1 MESIHSFVISRAK
14 ISRSSVKVNDLFFT
28 YNGENLQEDL
38 KDVAEVANEKFSDL
52 NDLNGATM
60 TSLIHLFNE
69 DKIKTCYF
77 MCAMSL
83 IGKIDDK
90 EFKLDF
96 SSKRGNFLTVKSV
109 VVEPKNEV
117 NEKDVPEEQKDV
129 IGDENAPKDNQEE
142 SKNEDVIGDEN
153 APKDNQE
160 ESKNEDVIGGEV
172 NDENAP
178 EETNDE
184 EESGKPEETSEEPKD
199 DKKKVKDDKKKKAA
213 KNASDK
219 L

>member
-1 MESIHSFVISRAK
+1 MESIHNFVISRAK

-38 KDVAEVANEKFSDL
+38 NDVVKVANEKFSDL

-60 TSLIHLFNE
+60 TNLIHLFNE
-69 DKIKTCYF
+69 DEIKTCYF

-96 SSKRGNFLTVKSV
+96 SSKRGSFLTVKSV

-117 NEKDVPEEQKDV
+117 NEKDVPEEKKDV
-129 IGDENAPKDNQEE
+129 VGDENAPKANQEE
-142 SKNEDVIGDEN
+142 PKNEDV
-153 APKDNQE
+153 
-160 ESKNEDVIGGEV
+160 VGGEA
-172 NDENAP
+172 NDENVP
-178 EETNDE
+178 EEPKNE
-184 EESGKPEETSEEPKD
+184 EESDKPEETSEEPKD
-199 DKKKVKDDKKKKAA
+199 DKKKVKNDKKKKAA
-213 KNASDK
+213 KDASDK

>member
-1 MESIHSFVISRAK
+1 MESIHNFVISRAK

-38 KDVAEVANEKFSDL
+38 NDVAEVANEKFSDL

-69 DKIKTCYF
+69 DEIKTCYF

-109 VVEPKNEV
+109 VVEPKNDV

-129 IGDENAPKDNQEE
+129 VGDENAPKDNQEE
-142 SKNEDVIGDEN
+142 
-153 APKDNQE
+153 PKDV
-160 ESKNEDVIGGEV
+160 DVVGGEA
-172 NDENAP
+172 NDENVP
-178 EETNDE
+178 EEPKNE
-184 EESGKPEETSEEPKD
+184 EEPGKPEETPEETKD

-213 KNASDK
+213 KDASDK

>member
-1 MESIHSFVISRAK
+1 MKSIHNFVISRAK

-38 KDVAEVANEKFSDL
+38 VDVAEVANEKFSDL

-69 DKIKTCYF
+69 DEIKTCYF

-109 VVEPKNEV
+109 IVEPKSDV
-117 NEKDVPEEQKDV
+117 NKKDAPEEQKDV
-129 IGDENAPKDNQEE
+129 VGDENAPKDNQEE
-142 SKNEDVIGDEN
+142 QKDEDV
-153 APKDNQE
+153 
-160 ESKNEDVIGGEV
+160 VGGEV

-178 EETNDE
+178 EESKDE
-184 EESGKPEETSEEPKD
+184 EESGKLEETSE
-199 DKKKVKDDKKKKAA
+199 
-213 KNASDK
+213 
-219 L
+219 

>member
-1 MESIHSFVISRAK
+1 MESIHNFVISRAK

-28 YNGENLQEDL
+28 YNGENLQEDIA
-38 KDVAEVANEKFSDL
+38 DVAEVANEKFSDL

-69 DKIKTCYF
+69 DEIKTCYF

-96 SSKRGNFLTVKSV
+96 SSKRGNFLTVKPV
-109 VVEPKNEV
+109 IVEPKSDV
-117 NEKDVPEEQKDV
+117 NKKDAPEEQKDV
-129 IGDENAPKDNQEE
+129 VGDENAPKDNQEE
-142 SKNEDVIGDEN
+142 QKDEDVVGRE
-153 APKDNQE
+153 A
-160 ESKNEDVIGGEV
+160 

-178 EETNDE
+178 EEPKNE
-184 EESGKPEETSEEPKD
+184 EESGKPEETPEDPKD

-213 KNASDK
+213 KDASDK

>member
-1 MESIHSFVISRAK
+1 MESIHNFVISRAK

-38 KDVAEVANEKFSDL
+38 NDVAEVANEKFSDL

-69 DKIKTCYF
+69 DEIKTCYF

-96 SSKRGNFLTVKSV
+96 SSKRGNFLTVKSII
-109 VVEPKNEV
+109 VESKNDV

-129 IGDENAPKDNQEE
+129 VGDENAPKDNQEE
-142 SKNEDVIGDEN
+142 QKDV
-153 APKDNQE
+153 
-160 ESKNEDVIGGEV
+160 VGGEV

-178 EETNDE
+178 EEPKDK
-184 EESGKPEETSEEPKD
+184 EESGKPEETPEEPKD

-213 KNASDK
+213 KDASDK

>member
-1 MESIHSFVISRAK
+1 MESIHNFVISRAK

-38 KDVAEVANEKFSDL
+38 NDVAEVANEKFPDL

-69 DKIKTCYF
+69 DEIKTCYF

-109 VVEPKNEV
+109 IVEPKNDV
-117 NEKDVPEEQKDV
+117 NEKNTPEEPKDV
-129 IGDENAPKDNQEE
+129 
-142 SKNEDVIGDEN
+142 
-153 APKDNQE
+153 
-160 ESKNEDVIGGEV
+160 DVIGGEA
-172 NDENAP
+172 NDENVP
-178 EETNDE
+178 EEPKNE
-184 EESGKPEETSEEPKD
+184 EESGKPEETPEETKD
-199 DKKKVKDDKKKKAA
+199 DKKKVKNDKKKAA
-213 KNASDK
+213 KDASDK

>member
-1 MESIHSFVISRAK
+1 MESIHNFVISRAK

-69 DKIKTCYF
+69 DEIKTCYF

-109 VVEPKNEV
+109 IVEPKSDV
-117 NEKDVPEEQKDV
+117 NKKDAPEEQKDV
-129 IGDENAPKDNQEE
+129 VGDENAPKANQEE
-142 SKNEDVIGDEN
+142 QKDEDV
-153 APKDNQE
+153 
-160 ESKNEDVIGGEV
+160 VGGEA

-178 EETNDE
+178 EEPKDK

-213 KNASDK
+213 KDASDK

>member
-1 MESIHSFVISRAK
+1 MESIHNFVISRAK

-38 KDVAEVANEKFSDL
+38 VDVAEVANEKFSDL

-69 DKIKTCYF
+69 DEIKTCYF

-109 VVEPKNEV
+109 IVEPKSDV
-117 NEKDVPEEQKDV
+117 NKKDVPEEQKDV
-129 IGDENAPKDNQEE
+129 VGDENAPKDNQEE
-142 SKNEDVIGDEN
+142 QKDEDV
-153 APKDNQE
+153 
-160 ESKNEDVIGGEV
+160 VGGEA

-178 EETNDE
+178 EEPKDK

-199 DKKKVKDDKKKKAA
+199 NKKKKAA
-213 KNASDK
+213 KDASDK

>member
-1 MESIHSFVISRAK
+1 MESIHNFVISRAK

-38 KDVAEVANEKFSDL
+38 VDVAEVANEKFSDL

-69 DKIKTCYF
+69 DEIKTCYF

-109 VVEPKNEV
+109 IVEPKNDV

-129 IGDENAPKDNQEE
+129 VGDENAPKDSQEE
-142 SKNEDVIGDEN
+142 PKDEDV
-153 APKDNQE
+153 
-160 ESKNEDVIGGEV
+160 VGGEA
-172 NDENAP
+172 NGENVP
-178 EETNDE
+178 EELKNE
-184 EESGKPEETSEEPKD
+184 EESDKPEETSEEPKD

-213 KNASDK
+213 KDASDK

>member
-1 MESIHSFVISRAK
+1 MESIHNFVISRAK

-38 KDVAEVANEKFSDL
+38 VDVAEVANEKFSDL

-69 DKIKTCYF
+69 DEIKTCYF

-109 VVEPKNEV
+109 IVESKNDV

-129 IGDENAPKDNQEE
+129 VGDENTSKDNQEE
-142 SKNEDVIGDEN
+142 
-153 APKDNQE
+153 PKDV
-160 ESKNEDVIGGEV
+160 DVVGGEA

-178 EETNDE
+178 EEPKDE
-184 EESGKPEETSEEPKD
+184 EESGKPEETPEETKD
-199 DKKKVKDDKKKKAA
+199 DKKKAKDDKKKKAA
-213 KNASDK
+213 KDASDK

>member
-1 MESIHSFVISRAK
+1 MESIHNFVISRAK

-38 KDVAEVANEKFSDL
+38 VDVAEVANEKFSDL

-60 TSLIHLFNE
+60 ASLIHLFNE
-69 DKIKTCYF
+69 DEIKTCYF

-109 VVEPKNEV
+109 IVEPKSEV
-117 NEKDVPEEQKDV
+117 NEKDVSEEQKDV
-129 IGDENAPKDNQEE
+129 VGDENAPKDSQEE
-142 SKNEDVIGDEN
+142 VKDEDV
-153 APKDNQE
+153 
-160 ESKNEDVIGGEV
+160 VGGEV

-178 EETNDE
+178 EEPKNE
-184 EESGKPEETSEEPKD
+184 EKSGKPEETSEEPKD

-213 KNASDK
+213 KDASDK

>member
-1 MESIHSFVISRAK
+1 MESIHNFVISRAK

-28 YNGENLQEDL
+28 YNGENLKEDL
-38 KDVAEVANEKFSDL
+38 NDVAEVANEKFSDL

-69 DKIKTCYF
+69 DEIKTCYF

-109 VVEPKNEV
+109 IVEPKSDV
-117 NEKDVPEEQKDV
+117 NEKDAPEEQKDV
-129 IGDENAPKDNQEE
+129 VGDENAPKDNQEE
-142 SKNEDVIGDEN
+142 SKDEDV
-153 APKDNQE
+153 
-160 ESKNEDVIGGEV
+160 VGGEA
-172 NDENAP
+172 NDENVP
-178 EETNDE
+178 EEPKDE
-184 EESGKPEETSEEPKD
+184 EESGKPEETSEETKD

-213 KNASDK
+213 KDASDK

>member
-1 MESIHSFVISRAK
+1 MESIHNFVISRAK

-38 KDVAEVANEKFSDL
+38 VDVAEVANEKFSDL

-69 DKIKTCYF
+69 DEIKTCYF

-109 VVEPKNEV
+109 IVEPKSDV

-129 IGDENAPKDNQEE
+129 VGDENAPKDSQEE
-142 SKNEDVIGDEN
+142 PKDEDV
-153 APKDNQE
+153 
-160 ESKNEDVIGGEV
+160 VGGEV

-178 EETNDE
+178 EEPKNE

-213 KNASDK
+213 KDASDK

>member
-1 MESIHSFVISRAK
+1 MESIHNFVISRAK

-38 KDVAEVANEKFSDL
+38 TDVVEVANEKFPDL

-60 TSLIHLFNE
+60 TSLINLFNE
-69 DKIKTCYF
+69 DEIKTCYF

-83 IGKIDDK
+83 IGKIDNK

-96 SSKRGNFLTVKSV
+96 SSKRGSFLTVKSV
-109 VVEPKNEV
+109 AVESKNDVNE
-117 NEKDVPEEQKDV
+117 NEKDIPEDPKDV
-129 IGDENAPKDNQEE
+129 VGDENAPKDVPEDP
-142 SKNEDVIGDEN
+142 KNEEG
-153 APKDNQE
+153 
-160 ESKNEDVIGGEV
+160 SNE
-172 NDENAP
+172 
-178 EETNDE
+178 
-184 EESGKPEETSEEPKD
+184 PEETSEEPKD

-213 KNASDK
+213 KDASDK

>member
-1 MESIHSFVISRAK
+1 MESIHNFVISRAK

-38 KDVAEVANEKFSDL
+38 NDVAEVANEKFSDL

-69 DKIKTCYF
+69 DEIKTCYF

-109 VVEPKNEV
+109 IVEPKSDV

-129 IGDENAPKDNQEE
+129 VGDENAPKDNQEE
-142 SKNEDVIGDEN
+142 SKDEDV
-153 APKDNQE
+153 
-160 ESKNEDVIGGEV
+160 VGGEA
-172 NDENAP
+172 NDENVP
-178 EETNDE
+178 EEPKNE
-184 EESGKPEETSEEPKD
+184 EESDKPEETSEETKD

-213 KNASDK
+213 KDASDK

>member
-1 MESIHSFVISRAK
+1 MESIHNFVISRAK

-28 YNGENLQEDL
+28 YNGENLKEDL
-38 KDVAEVANEKFSDL
+38 NDVVEVANEKFSDL

-69 DKIKTCYF
+69 DEIKTCYF

-109 VVEPKNEV
+109 IVESKSDV

-129 IGDENAPKDNQEE
+129 VGDENAPKDNQEE
-142 SKNEDVIGDEN
+142 SKDEDV
-153 APKDNQE
+153 
-160 ESKNEDVIGGEV
+160 VGGEA

-178 EETNDE
+178 EETKNE

-213 KNASDK
+213 KDASDK

>member
-1 MESIHSFVISRAK
+1 MESIHNFVISRAK

-38 KDVAEVANEKFSDL
+38 NDVVAVTNEKFSDL

-69 DKIKTCYF
+69 DEIKTCYF

-96 SSKRGNFLTVKSV
+96 SSKRGSFLTVKSI
-109 VVEPKNEV
+109 VVEPKNKV

-129 IGDENAPKDNQEE
+129 VGDENAPKDNQEE
-142 SKNEDVIGDEN
+142 PKNEDVVG
-153 APKDNQE
+153 E
-160 ESKNEDVIGGEV
+160 EA
-172 NDENAP
+172 NDENVP
-178 EETNDE
+178 EEPKDE
-184 EESGKPEETSEEPKD
+184 EESGKPEETSEESKD

-213 KNASDK
+213 KDASDK

>member
-1 MESIHSFVISRAK
+1 MESIHNFVISRAK

-28 YNGENLQEDL
+28 YNGENLKEDL
-38 KDVAEVANEKFSDL
+38 NDVVEVANEKFSNL

-69 DKIKTCYF
+69 DEIKTCYF

-96 SSKRGNFLTVKSV
+96 SSKRGSFLTVKSV
-109 VVEPKNEV
+109 AIESKDDA
-117 NEKDVPEEQKDV
+117 NEKDAPEEQKGV
-129 IGDENAPKDNQEE
+129 VGDENAPKDNQEE
-142 SKNEDVIGDEN
+142 SKDEDVVGGEANDEN
-153 APKDNQE
+153 VPE
-160 ESKNEDVIGGEV
+160 ESK
-172 NDENAP
+172 
-178 EETNDE
+178 DE
-184 EESGKPEETSEEPKD
+184 EESGKPEETSEKTKD
-199 DKKKVKDDKKKKAA
+199 NKKKKAA
-213 KNASDK
+213 KDASDK

>member
-1 MESIHSFVISRAK
+1 MESIHNFVISRAK

-38 KDVAEVANEKFSDL
+38 NDVVEVANEKFSDL

-69 DKIKTCYF
+69 DEIKTCYF

-109 VVEPKNEV
+109 IVEPKNDA
-117 NEKDVPEEQKDV
+117 NENDVPEEQKDV
-129 IGDENAPKDNQEE
+129 VEDENAPKANQEE
-142 SKNEDVIGDEN
+142 
-153 APKDNQE
+153 PKD
-160 ESKNEDVIGGEV
+160 KDVVGGEV
-172 NDENAP
+172 NDENTP
-178 EETNDE
+178 EESKNE

-213 KNASDK
+213 KDASDK

>member
-1 MESIHSFVISRAK
+1 MESIHNFVISRAK

-38 KDVAEVANEKFSDL
+38 VDVAEVANEKFSDL

-69 DKIKTCYF
+69 DEIKTCYF

-109 VVEPKNEV
+109 IVESKSDV
-117 NEKDVPEEQKDV
+117 NKKDVPEEQKDV
-129 IGDENAPKDNQEE
+129 VGDENAPKANQEE
-142 SKNEDVIGDEN
+142 PKDEDV
-153 APKDNQE
+153 
-160 ESKNEDVIGGEV
+160 VGGEA
-172 NDENAP
+172 NDENVP
-178 EETNDE
+178 EEPKNE
-184 EESGKPEETSEEPKD
+184 EESGKPEETPEETKD
-199 DKKKVKDDKKKKAA
+199 DKKKVKDDKKKAA
-213 KNASDK
+213 KDASDK

>member
-1 MESIHSFVISRAK
+1 MESIHNFVISRAK

-38 KDVAEVANEKFSDL
+38 VDVAEVANEKFSDL

-69 DKIKTCYF
+69 DEIKTCYF

-96 SSKRGNFLTVKSV
+96 SSKRGSFLTVKSV
-109 VVEPKNEV
+109 VVEPKDDA
-117 NEKDVPEEQKDV
+117 NEKDAPEEQKDV
-129 IGDENAPKDNQEE
+129 VGDENAPKDNQEE
-142 SKNEDVIGDEN
+142 PKDEDVVGGEANDEN
-153 APKDNQE
+153 VPE
-160 ESKNEDVIGGEV
+160 ESK
-172 NDENAP
+172 
-178 EETNDE
+178 DE
-184 EESGKPEETSEEPKD
+184 EESGKPEETSEEIKD

-213 KNASDK
+213 KDASDK

>member
-1 MESIHSFVISRAK
+1 MESIHNFVISRAK

-38 KDVAEVANEKFSDL
+38 NDVAEVANEKFSDL

-69 DKIKTCYF
+69 DEIKTCYF

-109 VVEPKNEV
+109 VVEPKNDV

-129 IGDENAPKDNQEE
+129 VGEENAPKDNQEE
-142 SKNEDVIGDEN
+142 PKDEDV
-153 APKDNQE
+153 
-160 ESKNEDVIGGEV
+160 VGGEA
-172 NDENAP
+172 NDENVP
-178 EETNDE
+178 EEPKNE

-199 DKKKVKDDKKKKAA
+199 DKKKVKDDKKKKVA
-213 KNASDK
+213 KDASDK

>member
-1 MESIHSFVISRAK
+1 MESIHNFVISRAK

-38 KDVAEVANEKFSDL
+38 NDVAEVANEKFSDL

-69 DKIKTCYF
+69 DEIKTCYF

-109 VVEPKNEV
+109 IVESKSDV

-129 IGDENAPKDNQEE
+129 VGDENTPKDNQEE
-142 SKNEDVIGDEN
+142 QKDEDVVG
-153 APKDNQE
+153 E
-160 ESKNEDVIGGEV
+160 EVDDK
-172 NDENAP
+172 NAP
-178 EETNDE
+178 EEPKDK

-213 KNASDK
+213 KDASDK

>member
-1 MESIHSFVISRAK
+1 MESIHNFVISRAK

-38 KDVAEVANEKFSDL
+38 NDVAEVANEKFSDL

-69 DKIKTCYF
+69 DEIKACYF

-96 SSKRGNFLTVKSV
+96 SSKRGNFLTVKSII
-109 VVEPKNEV
+109 VESKNDV

-129 IGDENAPKDNQEE
+129 VGDENAPKDNQEE
-142 SKNEDVIGDEN
+142 
-153 APKDNQE
+153 PKDV
-160 ESKNEDVIGGEV
+160 DVVGGEA
-172 NDENAP
+172 NDENVP
-178 EETNDE
+178 EEPKNE
-184 EESGKPEETSEEPKD
+184 EESDKPEETSEEPKD

-213 KNASDK
+213 KDASDK

>member
-1 MESIHSFVISRAK
+1 MESIHNFVISRAK

-28 YNGENLQEDL
+28 YNGENLKEDL
-38 KDVAEVANEKFSDL
+38 NDVVEVANEKFSDL

-69 DKIKTCYF
+69 DEIKTCYF
-77 MCAMSL
+77 ICAMSL

-109 VVEPKNEV
+109 IIEPKGDV

-129 IGDENAPKDNQEE
+129 VGDENAPKDNQEE
-142 SKNEDVIGDEN
+142 PKDEDV
-153 APKDNQE
+153 
-160 ESKNEDVIGGEV
+160 VGGEA

-178 EETNDE
+178 EETKNE
-184 EESGKPEETSEEPKD
+184 EESGKPEETSEETKD

-213 KNASDK
+213 KDASDK

>member
-1 MESIHSFVISRAK
+1 MESIHNFVISRAK
-14 ISRSSVKVNDLFFT
+14 ISSSSVKVNDLFFT

-52 NDLNGATM
+52 NDLNGATT

-69 DKIKTCYF
+69 DEIKTCYF

-109 VVEPKNEV
+109 IVEPKSDV
-117 NEKDVPEEQKDV
+117 NEKDVPEEQEDV
-129 IGDENAPKDNQEE
+129 VGDENAPKDSQEE
-142 SKNEDVIGDEN
+142 TKDEDV
-153 APKDNQE
+153 
-160 ESKNEDVIGGEV
+160 VGGEA

-178 EETNDE
+178 EETKDE
-184 EESGKPEETSEEPKD
+184 EESGKPEETSEEIKD
-199 DKKKVKDDKKKKAA
+199 DKKKVKDDKKKKAV
-213 KNASDK
+213 KDASDK

>member
-1 MESIHSFVISRAK
+1 MESIHNFVISRAK

-69 DKIKTCYF
+69 DEIKTCYF

-83 IGKIDDK
+83 IGKIDNK

-96 SSKRGNFLTVKSV
+96 SSKRGSFLTVKPV
-109 VVEPKNEV
+109 VVEPK
-117 NEKDVPEEQKDV
+117 DVSEE
-129 IGDENAPKDNQEE
+129 P
-142 SKNEDVIGDEN
+142 KNEDV
-153 APKDNQE
+153 
-160 ESKNEDVIGGEV
+160 VGGEV
-172 NDENAP
+172 NEENTP
-178 EETNDE
+178 KDVSEEPKNE
-184 EESGKPEETSEEPKD
+184 EELDKPEETSEESKD

-213 KNASDK
+213 KDASDK

>member
-1 MESIHSFVISRAK
+1 MESIHNFVISRAK

-28 YNGENLQEDL
+28 YNGENLKEDL
-38 KDVAEVANEKFSDL
+38 NDIVEVANEKFSDL

-69 DKIKTCYF
+69 DEIKTCYF

-109 VVEPKNEV
+109 AIESKGDA

-129 IGDENAPKDNQEE
+129 VGDENAPKDNQEE
-142 SKNEDVIGDEN
+142 
-153 APKDNQE
+153 PKDV
-160 ESKNEDVIGGEV
+160 DVVGGEV

-178 EETNDE
+178 EETKNE
-184 EESGKPEETSEEPKD
+184 EGSGKPEETSEETKD

-213 KNASDK
+213 KDASDK

>member
-1 MESIHSFVISRAK
+1 MESIHNFVISRAK

-38 KDVAEVANEKFSDL
+38 ADVAKVANEKFSDL

-60 TSLIHLFNE
+60 TSLIHLFDE
-69 DKIKTCYF
+69 DEIKTCYF
-77 MCAMSL
+77 ICAMSL

-109 VVEPKNEV
+109 IVEPKSDV

-129 IGDENAPKDNQEE
+129 VGDENAPKDNQEE
-142 SKNEDVIGDEN
+142 PKDEDV
-153 APKDNQE
+153 
-160 ESKNEDVIGGEV
+160 VGGEA
-172 NDENAP
+172 NDENTP
-178 EETNDE
+178 EETKDE
-184 EESGKPEETSEEPKD
+184 EESGKPEETSEETKD

-213 KNASDK
+213 KDASDK

>member
-1 MESIHSFVISRAK
+1 MESIHNFVISRAK

-38 KDVAEVANEKFSDL
+38 NDVVEVANEKFSDL

-69 DKIKTCYF
+69 DEIKTCYF

-109 VVEPKNEV
+109 IVEPKSDV
-117 NEKDVPEEQKDV
+117 NKKDVPEEQKDV
-129 IGDENAPKDNQEE
+129 VGDENAPKDNQEE
-142 SKNEDVIGDEN
+142 QKDEDV
-153 APKDNQE
+153 
-160 ESKNEDVIGGEV
+160 VGGEA

-178 EETNDE
+178 EETKNE
-184 EESGKPEETSEEPKD
+184 EESGKPEETPEEAKD

-213 KNASDK
+213 KDASDK

>member
-1 MESIHSFVISRAK
+1 MESIHNFVISRAK

-38 KDVAEVANEKFSDL
+38 VDVAEVANEKFSDL

-69 DKIKTCYF
+69 DEIKTCYF

-109 VVEPKNEV
+109 IVEPKSDV

-129 IGDENAPKDNQEE
+129 VGDENASKDNQEE
-142 SKNEDVIGDEN
+142 
-153 APKDNQE
+153 PKDV
-160 ESKNEDVIGGEV
+160 DVVGGEA
-172 NDENAP
+172 NDENVP
-178 EETNDE
+178 EEPKNE
-184 EESGKPEETSEEPKD
+184 EESGKPEETPEEPKD

-213 KNASDK
+213 KDASDK

>member
-1 MESIHSFVISRAK
+1 MESIHNFVISRAK
-14 ISRSSVKVNDLFFT
+14 ISRSSVKINDLFFT

-38 KDVAEVANEKFSDL
+38 VDVAEVANEKFSDL

-69 DKIKTCYF
+69 DEIKTCYF

-83 IGKIDDK
+83 IGKIDNK

-96 SSKRGNFLTVKSV
+96 SSKRGSFLTVKSV
-109 VVEPKNEV
+109 VVEPKDDA
-117 NEKDVPEEQKDV
+117 NEKDAPEEQKDV
-129 IGDENAPKDNQEE
+129 VGDENAPKDNQEE
-142 SKNEDVIGDEN
+142 PKDEDVVGGEANDEN
-153 APKDNQE
+153 VPE
-160 ESKNEDVIGGEV
+160 ESK
-172 NDENAP
+172 
-178 EETNDE
+178 DE
-184 EESGKPEETSEEPKD
+184 EESGKPEETSEETKD

-213 KNASDK
+213 KDASDK

>member
-1 MESIHSFVISRAK
+1 MESIHNFVISRAK

-38 KDVAEVANEKFSDL
+38 TDVVEVANEKFTDL
-52 NDLNGATM
+52 NDLNGATV
-60 TSLIHLFNE
+60 TNLVHLFNE
-69 DKIKTCYF
+69 DEIKTCYF
-77 MCAMSL
+77 MCAISL
-83 IGKIDDK
+83 IGKIDNK

-109 VVEPKNEV
+109 IVESKNDV

-129 IGDENAPKDNQEE
+129 VGDENAPKDNQEE
-142 SKNEDVIGDEN
+142 TKDEDV
-153 APKDNQE
+153 
-160 ESKNEDVIGGEV
+160 VGGEA

-178 EETNDE
+178 EESKNE
-184 EESGKPEETSEEPKD
+184 EESGKPEETSEESKNEEESGKSEETSEEPKD
-199 DKKKVKDDKKKKAA
+199 EKKKVKDEKKKKAA
-213 KNASDK
+213 KDASDK